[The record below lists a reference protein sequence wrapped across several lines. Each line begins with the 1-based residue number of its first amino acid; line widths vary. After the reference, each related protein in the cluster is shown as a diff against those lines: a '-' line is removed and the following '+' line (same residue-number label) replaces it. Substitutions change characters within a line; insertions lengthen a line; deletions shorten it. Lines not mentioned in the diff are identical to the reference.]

1 MAFKQSPGRLSF
13 SKTGYGLPSALKQV
27 GDTDP
32 TLKARAEA
40 EAKAKQQAAGP
51 NTGGSKDIRTFSGTA
66 SAVIPGQKVTKFA
79 KTKEEIA
86 KWKAAPKENK
96 DKFKPKTISESASV
110 SDTGMDKPV
119 TPAKPKPNLGEWYRE
134 TVASNFVSG
143 SASEGWGREYSQN
156 RIKNSEA
163 KNKYDKEQAKIPGYL
178 GGVKHAEKNTF
189 EHRPITPREDR
200 AIRSGHIL
208 NGNDLNPFIEDWK
221 DKKGEA
227 PGSGQMRRDKWID
240 TLNDRFTQDSLKVDS
255 RKKMILSKV
264 EDRIK
269 AKATNDSV
277 KLAGRA
283 EIKTIKDKEMQER
296 IKNKSKAS
304 SPMKQKVSKKTAYD
318 IKEAS
323 NQKLKPSARKH
334 YAENAQAAMKNK
346 KKK

>member
-13 SKTGYGLPSALKQV
+13 SKTGYGLPSALKQI

-32 TLKARAEA
+32 TLKAKAEA

-96 DKFKPKTISESASV
+96 EKFKPKTITESASV
-110 SDTGMDKPV
+110 SDTGMDKPA
-119 TPAKPKPNLGEWYRE
+119 TPSKPKQGLGEWYRE
-134 TVASNFVSG
+134 AVASG
-143 SASEGWGREYSQN
+143 GGGYAAEGWGREYSQN

-178 GGVKHAEKNTF
+178 GGVKHAENNVF
-189 EHRPITPREDR
+189 EHRPITPKEDR
-200 AIRSGHIL
+200 VLRKGNIISG
-208 NGNDLNPFIEDWK
+208 NELNPFIERWK

-227 PGSGQMRRDKWID
+227 SGSGEMRRQKLLDVYG
-240 TLNDRFTQDSLKVDS
+240 DRITQDSLKIEG
-255 RKKMILSKV
+255 RKKIVLSRV
-264 EDRIK
+264 EEARK

-283 EIKTIKDKEMQER
+283 EIKAIKDKEMQEK
-296 IKNKSKAS
+296 IKNKSKVS

>member
-1 MAFKQSPGRLSF
+1 MIKKVLKLAGSFKMGYSSSPM
-13 SKTGYGLPSALKQV
+13 KQIEGL
-27 GDTDP
+27 GDETDP
-32 TLKARAEA
+32 TLKAKAEA
-40 EAKAKQQAAGP
+40 EAKAKQAAAGP
-51 NTGGSKDIRTFSGTA
+51 NKGGSSDVRTFSATV
-66 SAVIPGQKVTKFA
+66 SATVPGQKVTKFA
-79 KTKEEIA
+79 KTPEEIA

-96 DKFKPKTISESASV
+96 AKFKPKTITESASV
-110 SDTGMDKPV
+110 SDTGMDKPAP
-119 TPAKPKPNLGEWYRE
+119 TAPPAKPKPNLGEWYRE

-240 TLNDRFTQDSLKVDS
+240 TLNDRFTQDSLKVEG
-255 RKKMILSKV
+255 RKKILLAKV
-264 EDRIK
+264 EENK
-269 AKATNDSV
+269 KVKATNDSI
-277 KLAGRA
+277 KTAGRA
-283 EIKTIKDKEMQER
+283 EIKAAKDKELQER
-296 IKNKSKAS
+296 IKAAAAKKQNK
-304 SPMKQKVSKKTAYD
+304 Q
-318 IKEAS
+318 
-323 NQKLKPSARKH
+323 
-334 YAENAQAAMKNK
+334 
-346 KKK
+346 